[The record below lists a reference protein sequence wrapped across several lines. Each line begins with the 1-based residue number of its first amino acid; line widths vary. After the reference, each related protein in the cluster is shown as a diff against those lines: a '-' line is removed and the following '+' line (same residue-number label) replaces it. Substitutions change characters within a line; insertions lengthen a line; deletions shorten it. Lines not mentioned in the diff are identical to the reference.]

1 MAMTLLDK
9 LRLTQIKRYAICHTN
24 RDQSVAE
31 HSFNVLLIALE
42 LAKHGNVLCDPFE
55 VASYAIDHDMEEV
68 YTGDI
73 PSSFK
78 KMLLK
83 HAPQA
88 KPLVQSPYEV
98 DPAVKGVVKL
108 ADYLEAIYYVREFGG
123 SRLAS
128 GILNDIRKNFFAEC
142 ENSAAPKGCV
152 VRAMELE
159 KIL

>member
-42 LAKHGNVLCDPFE
+42 LARAGDVDPFSI
-55 VASYAIDHDMEEV
+55 VDYAIHHDMDEV

-78 KMLLK
+78 RTLLK
-83 HAPQA
+83 HVPAA
-88 KPLVQSPYEV
+88 KPLVQAPYEV
-98 DPAVKGVVKL
+98 DPVIKAVVKL

-128 GILNDIRKNFFAEC
+128 GILTDIRRNFFAEL
-142 ENSAAPKGCV
+142 ESSPAPPACIT
-152 VRAMELE
+152 RAKELE
-159 KIL
+159 LVL